1 MKRIK
6 KDDYNNDGI
15 YINLDIE
22 YIPYQKLIY
31 DAETYLS
38 KNKRYY
44 FYCRHGVKSR
54 EVVMSLEAQGYDV
67 TQII

>member
-6 KDDYNNDGI
+6 KENYNGDGV

-31 DAETYLS
+31 EPEKYL
-38 KNKRYY
+38 NKRKKYY
-44 FYCRHGVKSR
+44 FHCKNGIKSK
-54 EVVMSLEAQGYDV
+54 EVVMTLTIKGYDV
-67 TQII
+67 TQVI